1 MKKLIIAS
9 LFIFNT
15 SLVFSD
21 SEIRGIGLTKCSTY
35 INSLADEKII
45 YSSWMAG
52 FISSHNF
59 LLEKIHLKNIGYD
72 RAQIWLEY
80 YCYKNQN
87 TIFKDAV
94 EALNQHGSDGVCNE
108 YY

>member
-1 MKKLIIAS
+1 MKNLIIVF
-9 LFIFNT
+9 LFVFNT

-21 SEIRGIGLTKCSTY
+21 EEIRGIGLTKCSTY

-59 LLEKIHLKNIGYD
+59 LREKIHLKNIGYD

-80 YCYKNQN
+80 YCYKNPN
-87 TIFKDAV
+87 ITFKVAV
-94 EALNQHGSDGVCNE
+94 EALIKETSK
-108 YY
+108 

>member
-1 MKKLIIAS
+1 MKNLIIAL
-9 LFIFNT
+9 LFVFNT

-21 SEIRGIGLTKCSTY
+21 DETRGIGLTKCNTY
-35 INSLADEKII
+35 INSLKDEKII

-59 LLEKIHLKNIGYD
+59 LREKIHLKNIGYD

-80 YCYKNQN
+80 YCYKNPN
-87 TIFKDAV
+87 ITFKVAV
-94 EALNQHGSDGVCNE
+94 EALIKETSK
-108 YY
+108 

>member
-1 MKKLIIAS
+1 MKNLIITF

-15 SLVFSD
+15 SFAYSD
-21 SEIRGIGLTKCSTY
+21 NEIRGIGLTKCITY

-59 LLEKIHLKNIGYD
+59 LEEKIHLKNIGYD

-87 TIFKDAV
+87 TSFKDAV
-94 EALNQHGSDGVCNE
+94 QALIKETSK
-108 YY
+108 

>member
-59 LLEKIHLKNIGYD
+59 LIEKIHLKNIGYD
-72 RAQIWLEY
+72 RAQIRLEY

-87 TIFKDAV
+87 TIFKNAV
-94 EALNQHGSDGVCNE
+94 EALIKETSK
-108 YY
+108 

>member
-1 MKKLIIAS
+1 MKNLIIAF
-9 LFIFNT
+9 LLILNT

-21 SEIRGIGLTKCSTY
+21 DEIRGIGSTKCSTY

-59 LLEKIHLKNIGYD
+59 LTEKIHLKNIGYD

-87 TIFKDAV
+87 IIFMDAV
-94 EALNQHGSDGVCNE
+94 EALIKETSK
-108 YY
+108 